1 MGTILSV
8 QTVQTPKFPIPSA
21 DQAYLESEK
30 NADLNNKLDQEIKNT
45 SNYERF
51 NILHAQ
57 AYEDCK
63 VRIMVAMLLGNTH
76 TKCLDIGNDNERT
89 LLKLG
94 YNLSETFTHP
104 YYHVRVN
111 WKPKTT

>member
-8 QTVQTPKFPIPSA
+8 QTVQMPTFPILSA

-45 SNYERF
+45 NVYNYERF

-63 VRIMVAMLLGNTH
+63 VRVMVAMLLGN
-76 TKCLDIGNDNERT
+76 
-89 LLKLG
+89 
-94 YNLSETFTHP
+94 
-104 YYHVRVN
+104 YHVRVN